1 MICDTMTRQEIEEK
15 MDELARGVL
24 RHPRPGDPEE
34 IYELAK
40 RLGESIEGA
49 NQKVN
54 AKLTSS
60 CLLTPPTS
68 DSAFASASRRILD
81 ISHLSADAQ
90 DFSLPRTPLLA
101 SESNSC
107 KSASSC

>member
-1 MICDTMTRQEIEEK
+1 MTRQEIEQTTDELEREYH
-15 MDELARGVL
+15 DTHDPEIPEEIHELAR
-24 RHPRPGDPEE
+24 
-34 IYELAK
+34 
-40 RLGESIEGA
+40 RLGESIESA

-68 DSAFASASRRILD
+68 DSAFGSASRRILD

-90 DFSLPRTPLLA
+90 DF
-101 SESNSC
+101 
-107 KSASSC
+107 